1 MLFIAL
7 KNNAII
13 LCINGQ
19 GTHRLLC
26 RLLWR
31 CYDVLIVIM

>member
-1 MLFIAL
+1 MFFIAL

-19 GTHRLLC
+19 VTQ
-26 RLLWR
+26 
-31 CYDVLIVIM
+31 VIV

>member
-19 GTHRLLC
+19 DTQ
-26 RLLWR
+26 
-31 CYDVLIVIM
+31 VIV